1 MLDLAGGGVLVE
13 GVGDL
18 GVCNAELLIDQQKF
32 EDAGRIGRQEIDLQ
46 SHLGHDDLH
55 DEAYVRDLV
64 QHLFRALEAITGTKA
79 GFMLVSAI
87 MTAICSSVIH
97 FSNMRYSAQSGV
109 IL

>member
-1 MLDLAGGGVLVE
+1 MSVISCSTSFVRLTDILAL
-13 GVGDL
+13 
-18 GVCNAELLIDQQKF
+18 
-32 EDAGRIGRQEIDLQ
+32 R
-46 SHLGHDDLH
+46 
-55 DEAYVRDLV
+55 
-64 QHLFRALEAITGTKA
+64 AITGTKA